1 MIRREYRVVEE
12 DDRYYPEW
20 KSFWT
25 FGIWRKFYFTRND
38 ELEDFVHVRAFKT
51 EDEAWDF
58 IIKKKAQP
66 KFRQYD
72 IINEGED

>member
-1 MIRREYRVVEE
+1 MMQYAAIRHR
-12 DDRYYPEW
+12 YPEQI
-20 KSFWT
+20 T
-25 FGIWRKFYFTRND
+25 DMRGFYGFDNP
-38 ELEDFVHVRAFKT
+38 VHFKT

>member
-1 MIRREYRVVEE
+1 MEIFLDFRDMEKILL
-12 DDRYYPEW
+12 YPA
-20 KSFWT
+20 
-25 FGIWRKFYFTRND
+25 RNN
-38 ELEDFVHVRAFKT
+38 ELEDFVHIRAFKT

>member
-12 DDRYYPEW
+12 DDSFTLNGNLFGLWDMEKILLYPEH
-20 KSFWT
+20 
-25 FGIWRKFYFTRND
+25 
-38 ELEDFVHVRAFKT
+38 ELEDFVHIRETLKQRMRLG
-51 EDEAWDF
+51 
-58 IIKKKAQP
+58 ILLSKKKSQP